1 MAEDAAFDERR
12 PRRRMLDA
20 ALELTSTGGYEAL
33 QVRAISERAGVSSR
47 TIYEHFQSLD
57 ALLIVAVAEQSG
69 ELYSRFTESQPSGRT
84 AAARVNQVIND
95 LTETMTT
102 NRALTIAL
110 LRALLSGKPDVA
122 QYVNGFRAV
131 LQAILANAIALKRPL
146 KRDRDI
152 AEILESIWFTAL
164 VGWAI
169 GADTDAHIGEI
180 MRLSTRLLLPK
191 TD

>member
-1 MAEDAAFDERR
+1 MPEGTAFDGRR

-47 TIYEHFQSLD
+47 TIYEQFQSLD

-69 ELYSRFTESQPSGRT
+69 DLYRRFTESQPSGRT
-84 AAARVNQVIND
+84 SAARVNQVIRE

-102 NRALTIAL
+102 NRALTVAL

-122 QYVNGFRAV
+122 QYVNGFRSV
-131 LQAILANAIALKRPL
+131 LQAILANAIAPKRPL

-169 GADTDAHIGEI
+169 GADTDVHIGEI
-180 MRLSTRLLLPK
+180 MRRSTRLLLPT